1 MVKQEELIHRAKELV
16 AKKDK
21 LSQRLAELKG
31 QEDAIVKTLKS
42 KGIKIENL
50 EKQVADGEK
59 KLKAMGAELSVR
71 LGKAEAL
78 LEKMDETAQG
88 D

>member
-1 MVKQEELIHRAKELV
+1 MVKQEELLDRARDLV
-16 AKKDK
+16 AKKNK
-21 LSQRLAELKG
+21 LSQKLAELKG

-42 KGIKIENL
+42 KGIKVENL
-50 EKQVADGEK
+50 EKQVADGQK

-78 LEKMDETAQG
+78 LEKLDETSQ
-88 D
+88 DD

>member
-1 MVKQEELIHRAKELV
+1 MVKQEELLDRARDLV
-16 AKKDK
+16 AKKNK
-21 LSQRLAELKG
+21 LSQKLAELKG

-50 EKQVADGEK
+50 EKQVADGQK

-78 LEKMDETAQG
+78 LEKLDETSQ
-88 D
+88 DD